1 MMRLRIT
8 RKMEPVDHFRGFLK
22 KNGLA
27 FTSARAAIL
36 KGIVAS
42 RGHFDADALHEQL
55 KRVGESLSCA
65 TVYRTLPLF
74 VQSGIIKE
82 TLRSKG
88 RARYEPA
95 WGREHHDHLEC
106 VACGRIIEFRDD
118 ELERLQDKVCQRHS
132 FRPVEHRLGIRGYCS
147 ECRKKG
153 T

>member
-95 WGREHHDHLEC
+95 WGL
-106 VACGRIIEFRDD
+106 

-147 ECRKKG
+147 ECGKKG